1 MHLVQLHA
9 ALRERVDLDGG
20 RGAQDARDLRGAGQ
34 LRVERHAQPEVVLN
48 EMQPARTF
56 RVAHAGDRVAH
67 AEALGNETR
76 EQVLFVRG
84 HHGDDKIGRGHAGLH
99 LRVHADAVAL
109 DGHDVERVADG
120 VERSRARVDD
130 GDLVTLAEQLLRQR
144 RADLAGSD
152 DNNVHSRKD
161 SCMVNFKMIQLI

>member
-1 MHLVQLHA
+1 MRHES
-9 ALRERVDLDGG
+9 RFCSSVDITAMT
-20 RGAQDARDLRGAGQ
+20 RS
-34 LRVERHAQPEVVLN
+34 
-48 EMQPARTF
+48 
-56 RVAHAGDRVAH
+56 
-67 AEALGNETR
+67 AEGT
-76 EQVLFVRG
+76 
-84 HHGDDKIGRGHAGLH
+84 AGLY